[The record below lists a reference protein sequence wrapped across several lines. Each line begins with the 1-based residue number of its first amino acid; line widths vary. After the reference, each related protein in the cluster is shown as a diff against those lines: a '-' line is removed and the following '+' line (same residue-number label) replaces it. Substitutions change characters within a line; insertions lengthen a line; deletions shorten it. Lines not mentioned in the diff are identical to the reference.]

1 MRWSKKMYLPSII
14 SQLLTNSTFYII
26 LALLLFIFSPGKTY
40 INVFKIITSYYREFT
55 SHNRSVI
62 LIIVIIPICLA
73 NAINLQVNLN
83 QDLIETIAVI
93 ISILMS
99 LFFTYI
105 SYFQEYENKEQ
116 TDYNRKKINEKYSKE
131 TKSIASYEVLISVII
146 LIICFIYPIFN
157 NELIKEFISGLIYF
171 LFFHMLINLLIL
183 LKRHNN
189 SL

>member
-1 MRWSKKMYLPSII
+1 MYLLSII
-14 SQLLTNSTFYII
+14 SQLLTNSNFYVI
-26 LALLLFIFSPGKTY
+26 LAFLLFIFSPGKKY
-40 INVFKIITSYYREFT
+40 INIFKIVISYYREFT
-55 SHNRSVI
+55 AQNRSVI
-62 LIIVIIPICLA
+62 LMIVIIPICLA
-73 NAINLQVNLN
+73 NAINLKIELDK
-83 QDLIETIAVI
+83 DLIETISVI

-105 SYFQEYENKEQ
+105 SHFQEHEKEEQ
-116 TDYNRKKINEKYSKE
+116 TDYNRKKINKKYLNE
-131 TKSIASYEVLISVII
+131 TKSIASYEVLVSVII

-183 LKRHNN
+183 LKRHNT